1 MYKCLGNSEFF
12 FADANYL
19 VSRRKES
26 KEQAEF
32 YLKQKTVI
40 LLAFTC
46 IADILETTEVGTT
59 SLEIVEHSS
68 QATDCMWEDRG
79 PSKPET
85 NKGRCDVSSSFKI
98 HFCLIKKQKQMN
110 KNQL

>member
-1 MYKCLGNSEFF
+1 M
-12 FADANYL
+12 
-19 VSRRKES
+19 SRRKER

-46 IADILETTEVGTT
+46 IAGILGTTVVGAT

-68 QATDCMWEDRG
+68 QATGCMWKDRG
-79 PSKPET
+79 PSKLET
-85 NKGRCDVSSSFKI
+85 NKALKGQCDVSSSFKI